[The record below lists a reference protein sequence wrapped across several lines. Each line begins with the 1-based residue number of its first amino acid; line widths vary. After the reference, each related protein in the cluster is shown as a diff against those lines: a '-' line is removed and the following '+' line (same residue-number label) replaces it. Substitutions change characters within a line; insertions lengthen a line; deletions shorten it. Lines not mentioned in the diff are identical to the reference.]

1 GIFAYLNYRVPIT
14 RQEVIDILLSGLH
27 RLEYRGY
34 DSAGL
39 AFDVAAPMRNGTV
52 NGTIDMG
59 SQIAV
64 IRQKG
69 KVSAL
74 VKAVKE
80 SALCNGLM
88 DEQLDTHVGIAHT
101 RWATHGE
108 PSEINAHP
116 QTSGNDNAFVV
127 VHNGIITNHKDLKSL
142 LIRRGFTFESETD
155 TEVIPKLMQHIYN
168 CHREEKPLSFLEV
181 VELVAKQLE
190 GSFALACKSRYY
202 PGECV
207 VTRRGSPLL
216 VGIKTPYE
224 LTMNHIPIFY
234 RQKTNPKGFD
244 MYTAFAGGDAIVGA
258 DAAPLVT
265 ANHYISGR
273 EPHREIEFFFSSD
286 ASSLIEHTDK
296 VIFLED
302 DDIAAVQD
310 GLLTI
315 HRLTR
320 NTDES
325 TTREVVTLQMELQQI
340 MKGNFDYF
348 MQKEIYEQP
357 ESVLNTMRGR
367 VSFESNTVILGGLS
381 QHMTV
386 IRRCRRLIFIGCGTS
401 FHSAVATR
409 ALLEELSELP
419 VMVELASDLLDRKT
433 PIFRDDVCVFISQSG
448 ETADSLLALRYCSS
462 RGALTVGITNTV
474 GSSISRESQC
484 GVHINAGPEIGV
496 ASTKAYTSQLI
507 ALIMFAL
514 VLSEDRISLQS
525 RRADIIQGLH
535 KLSDQIRQV
544 LKLDGKIRQLAQMLF
559 NKRSI
564 LVMGRGSN
572 FATCLEGA
580 LKIKELTYLH
590 AEGILSGELKHG
602 PLALVDSEISIIMVI
617 TRDGLFNGNPIVICT
632 EGDEGTLNCKGT
644 TIAIPSTVD
653 CLQSILAVIPLQL
666 LAFHIAVLRGL
677 DVDCPRNLA
686 KSVTV
691 E

>member
-1 GIFAYLNYRVPIT
+1 VVL
-14 RQEVIDILLSGLH
+14 
-27 RLEYRGY
+27 
-34 DSAGL
+34 
-39 AFDVAAPMRNGTV
+39 
-52 NGTIDMG
+52 GTI
-59 SQIAV
+59 SLSCV
-64 IRQKG
+64 ILQ
-69 KVSAL
+69 
-74 VKAVKE
+74 
-80 SALCNGLM
+80 
-88 DEQLDTHVGIAHT
+88 
-101 RWATHGE
+101 
-108 PSEINAHP
+108 
-116 QTSGNDNAFVV
+116 
-127 VHNGIITNHKDLKSL
+127 
-142 LIRRGFTFESETD
+142 IRRGFIFESETD
-155 TEVIPKLMQHIYN
+155 TEVIPKLMQHIYDR
-168 CHREEKPLSFLEV
+168 HREEKPLSFLEV

-190 GSFALACKSRYY
+190 GSFALACKSSLSILKSFDCL
-202 PGECV
+202 GIFCEWL
-207 VTRRGSPLL
+207 RGSPLL
-216 VGIKTPYE
+216 VGIKTPHE

-234 RQKTNPKGFD
+234 RQKTSAKGFNLC
-244 MYTAFAGGDAIVGA
+244 TAFAGGDTHLAA
-258 DAAPLVT
+258 DGQALVT

-302 DDIAAVQD
+302 DDIAAVHD

-320 NTDES
+320 NTDEP

-340 MKGNFDYF
+340 MKGSFDYF

-367 VSFESNTVILGGLS
+367 VNFDSNTVILGGLS

-401 FHSAVATR
+401 FHSAIATR

-448 ETADSLLALRYCSS
+448 ETADTLLALRYCLS

-474 GSSISRESQC
+474 GSSISRESHC

-525 RRADIIQGLH
+525 RRIDIIQGLH
-535 KLSDQIRQV
+535 KLSDQIRHV
-544 LKLDGKIRQLAQMLF
+544 LKLDEKIRELAQVMY

-580 LKIKELTYLH
+580 LVSSDFWK
-590 AEGILSGELKHG
+590 ILSR
-602 PLALVDSEISIIMVI
+602 PL
-617 TRDGLFNGNPIVICT
+617 N
-632 EGDEGTLNCKGT
+632 
-644 TIAIPSTVD
+644 
-653 CLQSILAVIPLQL
+653 
-666 LAFHIAVLRGL
+666 
-677 DVDCPRNLA
+677 
-686 KSVTV
+686 
-691 E
+691 